1 MPNLVTQT
9 VYSPHHC
16 IATAATTDGEK
27 FHLHPER
34 NTKKIDF
41 QLVNKKKKETDAI

>member
-27 FHLHPER
+27 FHLHPIR
-34 NTKKIDF
+34 AIQKIDF
-41 QLVNKKKKETDAI
+41 QLVYKKKETDAI